1 MGTANCRCFGYCRP
15 EVKMKNHRSIRHRQF
30 FQSLCVILLMSS
42 GTRPM
47 LAADRVRIGYTAPGP
62 QHGLLWLG
70 DTAALFKKNN
80 LDVEI
85 IYLPGNISAP
95 SLMAGEIQ
103 FGQMTGALMSPI
115 RLQGGDPVMLVS
127 VQELLDDRLVV
138 RPNINKPEE
147 LKGKRIAISRFGAA
161 SHMRVLNMLPRYGL
175 SEKDVTF
182 LQIGDTPARII
193 AMTGNAVDASSFS
206 PPDHLAAQQAG
217 MKVLVN
223 MAELNIFY
231 QGTGLVTTQRYI
243 AKNRDIVRR
252 MVKSYVEAIHI
263 VRTNPEV
270 TKRAFV
276 KYRKT
281 KDEKQLEDAYQTLRE
296 TVKQKP
302 YPNLEGLK
310 TIFKDVSDR
319 IPAAK
324 TANPREFVDISF
336 LEELDKS
343 GYIDGLYR

>member
-1 MGTANCRCFGYCRP
+1 MFC
-15 EVKMKNHRSIRHRQF
+15 
-30 FQSLCVILLMSS
+30 S
-42 GTRPM
+42 GRTRPVF
-47 LAADRVRIGYTAPGP
+47 LFVLLALLWIHQPLGAADRIRISYTAPGP

-70 DTAALFKKNN
+70 DTAGLFKKNN
-80 LDVEI
+80 LDLEI
-85 IYLPGNISAP
+85 IYMPGNISAP
-95 SLMAGEIQ
+95 SLMSGEIQ
-103 FGQMTGALMSPI
+103 FGQMTGALMSPV

-127 VQELLDDRLVV
+127 VQELLDDRLVA
-138 RPNINKPEE
+138 RPNIKAPEE

-161 SHMRVLNMLPRYGL
+161 SHMRVLNMLPRFGL

-193 AMTGNAVDASSFS
+193 AMIGNSVDASSFS
-206 PPDHLAAQQAG
+206 PPDHLAAVQAG
-217 MKVLVN
+217 MRILLN

-243 AKNRDIVRR
+243 AKNRDVVRR

-281 KDEKQLEDAYQTLRE
+281 RDEKQLEDAYQTLRE
-296 TVKQKP
+296 VVKPKP
-302 YPNLEGLK
+302 YPNMESFK

-319 IPAAK
+319 IAAAK
-324 TANPREFVDISF
+324 TADPREFVDVSF
-336 LEELDKS
+336 LQELDKS

>member
-1 MGTANCRCFGYCRP
+1 MFWSSA
-15 EVKMKNHRSIRHRQF
+15 IRQGL
-30 FQSLCVILLMSS
+30 LCVFATLLSLNS
-42 GTRPM
+42 P
-47 LAADRVRIGYTAPGP
+47 LFAADRIRIGYTSPGP

-70 DTAALFKKNN
+70 DTAGLFKKNN
-80 LDVEI
+80 LDLEI

-138 RPNINKPEE
+138 RPNIKTAED

-161 SHMRVLNMLPRYGL
+161 SHMRVLNMLPRFGL
-175 SEKDVTF
+175 TEKDVTF

-193 AMTGNAVDASSFS
+193 AMIGNSVDASSFS
-206 PPDHLAAQQAG
+206 PPDHLTAVQAG
-217 MKVLVN
+217 MRIILN
-223 MAELNIFY
+223 MAELNIYY
-231 QGTGLVTTQRYI
+231 QGTGLVATQRFI

-263 VRTNPEV
+263 VRTNPDV

-296 TVKQKP
+296 VVKAKP
-302 YPNLEGLK
+302 YPNMESFK

-324 TANPREFVDISF
+324 SADPREFVDISF
-336 LEELDKS
+336 LQELDKS

>member
-1 MGTANCRCFGYCRP
+1 MAL
-15 EVKMKNHRSIRHRQF
+15 IRGRRAWRLLVAAAF
-30 FQSLCVILLMSS
+30 TVLCLR
-42 GTRPM
+42 GAHAF
-47 LAADRVRIGYTAPGP
+47 AADKVRISYTSPGP
-62 QHGLLWLG
+62 QHGILWIADVSG
-70 DTAALFKKNN
+70 LFKKNN
-80 LDVEI
+80 IDAEI
-85 IYLPGNISAP
+85 IYMPGNISAP
-95 SLMAGEIQ
+95 SMMAGEVQ
-103 FGQMTGALMSPI
+103 LGQMTGALMSPL

-127 VQELLDDRLVV
+127 IQDMLDDRLVV
-138 RPNINKPEE
+138 RPGINKGED

-161 SHMRVLNMLPRYGL
+161 SHMRVLNMLPRFGL

-193 AMTGNAVDASSFS
+193 AMIGNSADASSFS
-206 PPDHLAAQQAG
+206 PPDHLAPQLTG
-217 MKVLVN
+217 MRTLLN

-231 QGTGLVTTQRYI
+231 QGTGLVATQRYI

-252 MVKSYVEAIHI
+252 MVKSYIEAIHI
-263 VRTNPEV
+263 VRTNSEEA
-270 TKRAFV
+270 KRAFV

-281 KDEKQLEDAYQTLRE
+281 KDSKQLEDAYQTLRE
-296 TVKQKP
+296 TVKPKP
-302 YPNLEGLK
+302 YPNLESFK

-324 TANPREFVDISF
+324 TANPKEFVDTSF

>member
-1 MGTANCRCFGYCRP
+1 MFCARP
-15 EVKMKNHRSIRHRQF
+15 VRFKLRLFLLAPIIALLILR
-30 FQSLCVILLMSS
+30 QSLD
-42 GTRPM
+42 
-47 LAADRVRIGYTAPGP
+47 AADNVRIGYTAPGP
-62 QHGLLWLG
+62 QHGLLWVG
-70 DTAALFKKNN
+70 DTAGLFKKNN

-85 IYLPGNISAP
+85 IYMPGNISAP

-103 FGQMTGALMSPI
+103 FGQMTGALMSPV

-138 RPNINKPEE
+138 RPNIRTPEE
-147 LKGKRIAISRFGAA
+147 LKGKRIAISRFVAA
-161 SHMRVLNMLPRYGL
+161 SHMRVLNILPRYGL

-193 AMTGNAVDASSFS
+193 ALTGNAVDASSFS
-206 PPDHLAAQQAG
+206 PPDHLAAAQAG
-217 MKVLVN
+217 MRVLFN
-223 MAELNIFY
+223 MADFNIFY
-231 QGTGLVTTQRYI
+231 QGTGLVTTQRYA
-243 AKNRDIVRR
+243 AKNRDVVRR
-252 MVKSYVEAIHI
+252 MVKSYVEAIYLA
-263 VRTNPEV
+263 RTNPEQ

-296 TVKQKP
+296 IVKQKP
-302 YPNLEGLK
+302 YPNLESFK
-310 TIFKDVSDR
+310 TIFKDVSDK

-324 TANPREFVDISF
+324 TANARDFVDTSF

>member
-1 MGTANCRCFGYCRP
+1 MYHPQSAP
-15 EVKMKNHRSIRHRQF
+15 LKF
-30 FQSLCVILLMSS
+30 FVLVAAFLAILFLAWSPL
-42 GTRPM
+42 T
-47 LAADRVRIGYTAPGP
+47 AADKVRISYTAPGP

-70 DTAALFKKNN
+70 DTAGLFKKNN

-85 IYLPGNISAP
+85 IYMPGNISAP
-95 SLMAGEIQ
+95 SLMSGEIQ

-115 RLQGGDPVMLVS
+115 RLQGGDPVMLLS

-138 RPNINKPEE
+138 RPNIKSPEE
-147 LKGKRIAISRFGAA
+147 LRGKRIAISRFGAA

-175 SEKDVTF
+175 NEKDVTF

-193 AMTGNAVDASSFS
+193 ALTGNSVDASSFS
-206 PPDHLAAQQAG
+206 PPDHLAAVQAG
-217 MKVLVN
+217 MKILLN

-231 QGTGLVTTQRYI
+231 QGTGLVSTQRYI
-243 AKNRDIVRR
+243 AKNRDIARR

-263 VRTNPEV
+263 VRTNPEI

-281 KDEKQLEDAYQTLRE
+281 RDEKQLEDAFQTLRE
-296 TVKQKP
+296 IVKPKP
-302 YPNLEGLK
+302 YPNMESFK

-324 TANPREFVDISF
+324 SANPREFVDTSF

>member
-1 MGTANCRCFGYCRP
+1 MFSPRVRP
-15 EVKMKNHRSIRHRQF
+15 STHFIF
-30 FQSLCVILLMSS
+30 LMVVLSAC
-42 GTRPM
+42 PM
-47 LAADRVRIGYTAPGP
+47 LAGRLPAADRVRVAYTAPGP
-62 QHGLLWLG
+62 QHGLLWLS
-70 DTAALFKKNN
+70 DTAGLFKKNN

-85 IYLPGNISAP
+85 IYMPGNISAP

-103 FGQMTGALMSPI
+103 FGQMTGALMSPV

-138 RPNINKPEE
+138 RPNIRAPED

-161 SHMRVLNMLPRYGL
+161 SHMRVLNILPRYGL

-193 AMTGNAVDASSFS
+193 ALTGNAVDASSFS

-217 MKVLVN
+217 MKILLN
-223 MAELNIFY
+223 MAEMNIFY
-231 QGTGLVTTQRYI
+231 QGTGLVATQRYI
-243 AKNRDIVRR
+243 AKNRDLVRR
-252 MVKSYVEAIHI
+252 MVKSYVDAIHI
-263 VRTNPEV
+263 VRTNPET

-276 KYRKT
+276 KYRKSR
-281 KDEKQLEDAYQTLRE
+281 DEKQLEDAYQTLRE
-296 TVKQKP
+296 IVKIKP
-302 YPNLEGLK
+302 YPNLEGFK

-319 IPAAK
+319 IPGAK
-324 TANPREFVDISF
+324 TANAREFVDTSF

>member
-1 MGTANCRCFGYCRP
+1 MFSCKNYPLALLMVLIAALLAGTAALG
-15 EVKMKNHRSIRHRQF
+15 
-30 FQSLCVILLMSS
+30 
-42 GTRPM
+42 G
-47 LAADRVRIGYTAPGP
+47 AAERVRISYTAPGP

-70 DTAALFKKNN
+70 DTAGLFRKNN
-80 LDVEI
+80 LDLEI
-85 IYLPGNISAP
+85 IYMPGNISAP
-95 SLMAGEIQ
+95 SLMSGEIQ

-138 RPNINKPEE
+138 RPGINSPGD

-193 AMTGNAVDASSFS
+193 ALTGNSVDASSFS
-206 PPDHLAAQQAG
+206 PPDHLAAVQAG
-217 MKVLVN
+217 MKILLN

-243 AKNRDIVRR
+243 AKNRDVVRR

-263 VRTNPEV
+263 VRTSPEI

-281 KDEKQLEDAYQTLRE
+281 RDEKQLEDAYQTLRE
-296 TVKQKP
+296 VVKPKP
-302 YPNLEGLK
+302 YPNMESFK
-310 TIFKDVSDR
+310 TIFKDVSER

-324 TANPREFVDISF
+324 TANPREFVDTSF

-343 GYIDGLYR
+343 GYIEGLYR

>member
-1 MGTANCRCFGYCRP
+1 M
-15 EVKMKNHRSIRHRQF
+15 IRLHKLWVRF
-30 FQSLCVILLMSS
+30 LVILVALFSFYAAAN
-42 GTRPM
+42 
-47 LAADRVRIGYTAPGP
+47 AADRIRISYTAPGP

-70 DTAALFKKNN
+70 DTAGLFKKNN

-85 IYLPGNISAP
+85 IYMPGNISAP
-95 SLMAGEIQ
+95 SLMSGEIQ
-103 FGQMTGALMSPI
+103 FGQMTGALMSPV

-138 RPNINKPEE
+138 QPNIKAPED

-175 SEKDVTF
+175 SDKDVTF

-193 AMTGNAVDASSFS
+193 AMIGNSVDASSFS
-206 PPDHLAAQQAG
+206 PPDHLAAVQAG
-217 MKVLVN
+217 MKILLN
-223 MAELNIFY
+223 MAELNIYY
-231 QGTGLVTTQRYI
+231 QGTGLVTTQRFI
-243 AKNRDIVRR
+243 AKNRDIARR

-296 TVKQKP
+296 VVKPKP
-302 YPNLEGLK
+302 YPNMESFK

-324 TANPREFVDISF
+324 SADPREFVDISF
-336 LEELDKS
+336 IQELDKS

>member
-1 MGTANCRCFGYCRP
+1 MFYRKIYPLALLTILATGLMAYRGTA
-15 EVKMKNHRSIRHRQF
+15 E
-30 FQSLCVILLMSS
+30 
-42 GTRPM
+42 
-47 LAADRVRIGYTAPGP
+47 AAIAAEHLRISYTAPGP

-70 DTAALFKKNN
+70 DTAGLFKKNN
-80 LDVEI
+80 LDLEI
-85 IYLPGNISAP
+85 IYMPGNISAP
-95 SLMAGEIQ
+95 SLMSGEIQ

-127 VQELLDDRLVV
+127 VQDLLDDRLVV
-138 RPNINKPEE
+138 RPGINSPGD

-182 LQIGDTPARII
+182 LQIGDTPARVI
-193 AMTGNAVDASSFS
+193 AMIGNSADASSFS
-206 PPDHLAAQQAG
+206 PPDHLAAVQAG
-217 MKVLVN
+217 MKILLN

-243 AKNRDIVRR
+243 AKNRDAVRR

-263 VRTNPEV
+263 VRTNPEAA
-270 TKRAFV
+270 KRAFV

-281 KDEKQLEDAYQTLRE
+281 RDEKQLEDAYQTLRE
-296 TVKQKP
+296 IAKPKP
-302 YPNLEGLK
+302 YPNMESFK

-324 TANPREFVDISF
+324 SADPREFVDISF
-336 LEELDKS
+336 LQELDKS

>member
-1 MGTANCRCFGYCRP
+1 MFFSNRIRQRLLFALATLLSLQSPVFG
-15 EVKMKNHRSIRHRQF
+15 
-30 FQSLCVILLMSS
+30 
-42 GTRPM
+42 
-47 LAADRVRIGYTAPGP
+47 ADRIRIGYTSPGP

-70 DTAALFKKNN
+70 DTAGLFKKNN
-80 LDVEI
+80 LDLEI
-85 IYLPGNISAP
+85 IYMPGNISAP

-103 FGQMTGALMSPI
+103 FGQMTGALMSPV

-138 RPNINKPEE
+138 RPNIRTAED
-147 LKGKRIAISRFGAA
+147 LRGKRIAISRFGAA
-161 SHMRVLNMLPRYGL
+161 SHMRVLNMLPRFGL
-175 SEKDVTF
+175 TEKDVTF

-193 AMTGNAVDASSFS
+193 AMIGSSVDASSFS
-206 PPDHLAAQQAG
+206 PPDHLAAVQAG
-217 MKVLVN
+217 MRVILN
-223 MAELNIFY
+223 MAELNIYY
-231 QGTGLVTTQRYI
+231 QGTGLVATQRFI

-263 VRTNPEV
+263 VRTNPEL

-281 KDEKQLEDAYQTLRE
+281 RDEKQLEDAYQTLRE
-296 TVKQKP
+296 VVKPKP
-302 YPNLEGLK
+302 YPNMESFK

-324 TANPREFVDISF
+324 TADPREFVDITF
-336 LEELDKS
+336 LQELDKS

>member
-1 MGTANCRCFGYCRP
+1 MFCARNARLKLRLFLLAP
-15 EVKMKNHRSIRHRQF
+15 IIALLIPRH
-30 FQSLCVILLMSS
+30 SLD
-42 GTRPM
+42 
-47 LAADRVRIGYTAPGP
+47 AADKVRIGYTAPGP

-70 DTAALFKKNN
+70 DTAGLFKKNN

-85 IYLPGNISAP
+85 IYMPGNISAP

-138 RPNINKPEE
+138 RPGINKPEE

-161 SHMRVLNMLPRYGL
+161 SHMRVLNILPRYGL

-193 AMTGNAVDASSFS
+193 AMTGSAVDASSFS

-217 MKVLVN
+217 MKIILN
-223 MAELNIFY
+223 MAELNIYY
-231 QGTGLVTTQRYI
+231 QGTGLITTQRYI
-243 AKNRDIVRR
+243 AKSRDLVRR
-252 MVKSYVEAIHI
+252 MVKSYVEAIHL

-302 YPNLEGLK
+302 YPNMESFK

-319 IPAAK
+319 LPAAK
-324 TANPREFVDISF
+324 SANPREFVDTSF